1 MADTSLF
8 GPDVAS
14 VRDQLMQQDINQTNN
29 LTPMGMAGMA
39 GGLIGRGIGQL
50 AGMED
55 PRVAEAKAVQ
65 EAVQELR
72 SSGVDMNDPAEYF
85 KKMAGIFGAKGLT
98 KQAEMAAAKAL
109 EYQDKKE
116 QRQYKL
122 DEHKLAMEKHYVDLA
137 EARVKL
143 QTALTKTQG
152 KPWQDKVDAFIKAH
166 ADKYDPATLADYVQA
181 MNESNGDEPTALRKL
196 KLHEKDASLAKTVE
210 ANGRMYVYNPEA
222 AAANPGKTH
231 PTMKDYVDA
240 GVASERAPQVKII
253 NPAQQQESEYAK
265 SSGRLGAE
273 AIPGLVAKQQAA
285 QAELA
290 GLEQLRPLI
299 GNMRSGLGADVL
311 QYVDQFAAQ
320 FGGGEALRTAVNNR
334 AQFNKIVGQMLLT
347 RIKKLGANPSD
358 ADRNFIEKILP
369 NARDPKE
376 ALSAAINYFGKVAQE
391 EIEDS
396 ENMAKQIH
404 ANKGL
409 VNSEGTLVKGRRTPI
424 TQASKPLADYSDDEL
439 KAAIEAKRKKQ

>member
-1 MADTSLF
+1 
-8 GPDVAS
+8 
-14 VRDQLMQQDINQTNN
+14 MQEN
-29 LTPMGMAGMA
+29 
-39 GGLIGRGIGQL
+39 
-50 AGMED
+50 EYS
-55 PRVAEAKAVQ
+55 KA
-65 EAVQELR
+65 
-72 SSGVDMNDPAEYF
+72 
-85 KKMAGIFGAKGLT
+85 
-98 KQAEMAAAKAL
+98 
-109 EYQDKKE
+109 
-116 QRQYKL
+116 
-122 DEHKLAMEKHYVDLA
+122 
-137 EARVKL
+137 
-143 QTALTKTQG
+143 
-152 KPWQDKVDAFIKAH
+152 
-166 ADKYDPATLADYVQA
+166 
-181 MNESNGDEPTALRKL
+181 
-196 KLHEKDASLAKTVE
+196 
-210 ANGRMYVYNPEA
+210 
-222 AAANPGKTH
+222 
-231 PTMKDYVDA
+231 
-240 GVASERAPQVKII
+240 
-253 NPAQQQESEYAK
+253 
-265 SSGRLGAE
+265 SGRLGAE

-290 GLEQLRPLI
+290 GLEQLRPLVA
-299 GNMRSGLGADVL
+299 GMRSGLGADVL

>member
-1 MADTSLF
+1 MS
-8 GPDVAS
+8 
-14 VRDQLMQQDINQTNN
+14 
-29 LTPMGMAGMA
+29 
-39 GGLIGRGIGQL
+39 
-50 AGMED
+50 
-55 PRVAEAKAVQ
+55 
-65 EAVQELR
+65 
-72 SSGVDMNDPAEYF
+72 
-85 KKMAGIFGAKGLT
+85 
-98 KQAEMAAAKAL
+98 AAKL
-109 EYQDKKE
+109 QQPDKK
-116 QRQYKL
+116 
-122 DEHKLAMEKHYVDLA
+122 DV
-137 EARVKL
+137 
-143 QTALTKTQG
+143 
-152 KPWQDKVDAFIKAH
+152 
-166 ADKYDPATLADYVQA
+166 
-181 MNESNGDEPTALRKL
+181 
-196 KLHEKDASLAKTVE
+196 LAKTVE
-210 ANGRMYVYNPEA
+210 AGGRMYVYNPEA
-222 AAANPGKTH
+222 AKNNPDKTH

-240 GVASERAPQVKII
+240 GAATDRSTKVNVNSTTM
-253 NPAQQQESEYAK
+253 QENEYSKA
-265 SSGRLGAE
+265 SGRLGAE

-290 GLEQLRPLI
+290 GLEQLRPLVA
-299 GNMRSGLGADVL
+299 GMRSGLGADVL

-334 AQFNKIVGQMLLT
+334 SQFNKIVGQMLLT

-409 VNSEGTLVKGRRTPI
+409 VNPEGILVKGRRTPI
-424 TQASKPLADYSDDEL
+424 VQSTKPLSDYSDDEL

>member
-1 MADTSLF
+1 MAMEQSLF
-8 GPDVAS
+8 GPSAAAVQ
-14 VRDQLMQQDINQTNN
+14 DQLLQQDAAFGNN
-29 LTPMGMAGMA
+29 LTPVGLATAIGGSAGRH
-39 GGLIGRGIGQL
+39 IGNIM
-50 AGMED
+50 GMED
-55 PRVAEAKAVQ
+55 PRVAEAKNVQ
-65 EAVQELR
+65 EAVQELKD
-72 SSGVDMNDPAEYF
+72 SGIDMSDPAEYF
-85 KKMAGIFGAKGLT
+85 KKMAGIFGRRGLT

-116 QRQYKL
+116 ERKYKL
-122 DEHKLAMEKHYVDLA
+122 DEHNLTMEKHYVDLVKAKAQLQKELAKAAGKVGFA
-137 EARVKL
+137 EL
-143 QTALTKTQG
+143 QS
-152 KPWQDKVDAFIKAH
+152 FIKDA
-166 ADKYDPATLADYVQA
+166 A
-181 MNESNGDEPTALRKL
+181 
-196 KLHEKDASLAKTVE
+196 KDASVESIVGAVQEFNRPGGTLESAISKLEGKEKKDVLAKTVE

-222 AAANPGKTH
+222 AAANPDKTH

-240 GVASERAPQVKII
+240 GVASDRAPQVKII

-290 GLEQLRPLI
+290 GLEQLRPLVA
-299 GNMRSGLGADVL
+299 GMRSGLGADVL

-369 NARDPKE
+369 NAKDPKE

-409 VNSEGTLVKGRRTPI
+409 VNQEGVLVKGRRTPI
-424 TQASKPLADYSDDEL
+424 TQANKALSDYTDDEL
-439 KAAIEAKRKKQ
+439 KAAIEAKRKK